1 MHPSSEMLLNHAM
14 GNSSEAESLI
24 IQGHIAYCSACKA
37 EVAKYENIGGNYLN
51 NNDITNISNG
61 LLDKILDEID
71 NTDQHPVENN
81 YTDHKINSNL
91 TNDPIRVPSFISDYL
106 YSKKNTN
113 TWNAAINN
121 VRYTNLNFE
130 DKNIKGSFLE
140 IPAGKSM
147 PRHGHEGDE
156 ATLVLHGGYSDERG
170 SYHKGDLVIAN
181 DSEVHSPVAS
191 KQTGC
196 LCLVVYSGS
205 LRFKGLL
212 GSLLNLSKF

>member
-1 MHPSSEMLLNHAM
+1 MHPSSEMLFNHAM

-51 NNDITNISNG
+51 NNDITNISDD

-71 NTDQHPVENN
+71 NTDQHSIENN
-81 YTDHKINSNL
+81 YIDHKISSSL

-113 TWNAAINN
+113 TWNTAINN
-121 VRYTNLNFE
+121 VRYTNLSFE
-130 DKNIKGSFLE
+130 DRNIKGSFLE

-205 LRFKGLL
+205 LRVKGLL